1 MTKHHPFQCH
11 EDILEEARVWVIK
24 FNADAPISGADVQA
38 MQAWAKRSPAHRAA
52 LAEAEAF
59 WCEAE
64 LLSQLAVPL
73 QRKSDGGLGSFFS
86 VLASALTAMGRSG
99 AVAASLVLGLG
110 LTLGVLWLP
119 TVGSVGNGIYHT
131 AIGEQKTLRL
141 HDDSVV
147 HLDTGSQVRI
157 DYQDNTRQ
165 IYLLQGKA
173 HFDVAKNPDRPFEVF
188 ARDGLVRAVGTAFSV
203 YLTSEEVEVIV
214 DEGRVD
220 LARLGDIQSPSGAE
234 SSSEIAT
241 LPSDEQKALVASTV
255 PANAPLNQSLVSVQ
269 RQVFLSLDR
278 GQGAR
283 FNRERHELAELGGQ
297 ALAQQLSWRD
307 GVLVFVRDPLHE
319 IVSEVSRYTHT
330 TIDIADPALADVM
343 MGGRF
348 RVGELD
354 ALFEV
359 LVVGFGVEVSY
370 LSEHH
375 VQLRRAT
382 Q

>member
-11 EDILEEARVWVIK
+11 ENILEEARVWVIK
-24 FNADAPISGADVQA
+24 FNADAPISGADVKA

-73 QRKSDGGLGSFFS
+73 QRKSEGALGSLFS
-86 VLASALTAMGRSG
+86 ELASALTAMGRSG

-119 TVGSVGNGIYHT
+119 TAGSVGNGIYHT
-131 AIGEQKTLRL
+131 AIGEQTALILR
-141 HDDSVV
+141 DSSVV
-147 HLDTGSQVRI
+147 QLDTDTRVRI
-157 DYQDNTRQ
+157 DYREGVRK
-165 IYLLQGKA
+165 IHLLQGKA
-173 HFDVAKNPDRPFEVF
+173 HFDVAKNPQRPFEVY
-188 ARDGLVRAVGTAFSV
+188 ARGGLVRAVGTAFSV
-203 YLTSEEVEVIV
+203 FLADREIEVIV

-220 LARLGDIQSPSGAE
+220 LARLLGVAEQKKSPPQNSESVLVAGDLG
-234 SSSEIAT
+234 SSSAGGVNSVSDPN
-241 LPSDEQKALVASTV
+241 LPVA
-255 PANAPLNQSLVSVQ
+255 
-269 RQVFLSLDR
+269 QVFLSLDR

-283 FNRERHELAELGGQ
+283 FGQAQQVLVDLDDQTLAQELA
-297 ALAQQLSWRD
+297 WKD
-307 GVLVFVRDPLHE
+307 GVLVFVREPLHE
-319 IVSEVSRYTHT
+319 VVSEVSRYTHT
-330 TIDIADPALADVM
+330 TIDIADPALAEVM

-359 LVVGFGVEVSY
+359 LAVGFGIEVSY